1 MRMFLT
7 GATGFLGSKILR
19 RLLCDGHTAAAL
31 VRPESDRRRIK
42 DCLERT
48 TVLDGRM
55 EEVDLWRVALEDFQP
70 QVIIHAAWS
79 GVANTDRNDPRQAE
93 NVAAAA
99 RLAALSAELG
109 ADGFVGLGSQSEYGV
124 VNGPVDETAPTHPTT
139 LYGMSK
145 LAAHQLCGAICAQS
159 GLRYSWV
166 RVFSIYGPG
175 ANKGWLFPSVLSAF
189 RNGERPILTRCEQ
202 KWDSLYGDDAASAIV
217 AVAVTDKADG
227 VFNLGSGQAPPL
239 KEQVELLRD
248 IAAPGAALGFGE
260 LPFRK
265 DQIMHLQADVTRLR
279 KATGWTPRWSLREG
293 LAETVRD
300 FHERST

>member
-1 MRMFLT
+1 MRIFLT

-48 TVLDGRM
+48 MVLDGRM
-55 EEVDLWRVALEDFQP
+55 EEVDHWRGALEDFQP

-79 GVANTDRNDPRQAE
+79 GVANTDRNNPRQAE
-93 NVAAAA
+93 NVAAAT
-99 RLAALSAELG
+99 RLAALSAELDT
-109 ADGFVGLGSQSEYGV
+109 DGFVGLGSQSEYGV

-139 LYGMSK
+139 LYGTSK
-145 LAAHQLCGAICAQS
+145 LAAHQLCAAICAQS
-159 GLRYSWV
+159 GMRCSWV
-166 RVFSIYGPG
+166 RVFSTYGPDD
-175 ANKGWLFPSVLSAF
+175 NHGWLFPSVLAAF
-189 RNGERPILTRCEQ
+189 RNGEHPSLTRCEQ
-202 KWDSLYGDDAASAIV
+202 KWDYLYGDDAASAIV

-239 KEQVELLRD
+239 KKTVELLRD
-248 IAAPGAALGFGE
+248 LAAPGAALGFGE
-260 LPFRK
+260 LPFRN
-265 DQIMHLQADVTRLR
+265 DQVMHLQADVTRLT
-279 KATGWTPRWSLREG
+279 KVTGWTPRWSLREG

>member
-1 MRMFLT
+1 MRIFLT

-48 TVLDGRM
+48 MVLDGRM
-55 EEVDLWRVALEDFQP
+55 EEVDRWRGALEDFQP
-70 QVIIHAAWS
+70 QVIIHAAWA
-79 GVANTDRNDPRQAE
+79 GVANTDRNHPRQAE
-93 NVAAAA
+93 NVVAAT
-99 RLAALSAELG
+99 RLAALSAELET
-109 ADGFVGLGSQSEYGV
+109 DGFVGLGSQSEYGV

-139 LYGMSK
+139 LYGTSK
-145 LAAHQLCGAICAQS
+145 LAAHQLCAAICAQS
-159 GLRYSWV
+159 GIRYSWV
-166 RVFSIYGPG
+166 RIFSTYGPG
-175 ANKGWLFPSVLSAF
+175 DNHGWLFPSVLSAF
-189 RNGERPILTRCEQ
+189 RNGERPSLTRCEQ
-202 KWDSLYGDDAASAIV
+202 KWDYLYGDDAASAIV
-217 AVAVTDKADG
+217 AVAVTDKAGG

-239 KEQVELLRD
+239 KETVELLRD

-265 DQIMHLQADVTRLR
+265 DQVMHLQADVTRLT
-279 KATGWTPRWSLREG
+279 KTTGWTPHWSLREG